1 MVPVVPPPRGGMP
14 APKPLTDAQK
24 QTVKDLF
31 KKYDVKKLTAADM
44 KGIMESL
51 DKAGIHGPAMRE
63 AMELAG
69 ITEEKFRSLMPA
81 PPRDGK
87 MTPPP
92 GGRMPPPGGHMGPPP
107 GKKERD

>member
-1 MVPVVPPPRGGMP
+1 MDDRRRGPGGPPPTGGMP

-31 KKYDVKKLTAADM
+31 KKYDIKKLAAVDL
-44 KGIMESL
+44 KSIMESL
-51 DKAGIHGPAMRE
+51 DKAGIHGPATRE
-63 AMELAG
+63 AMELVG

-81 PPRDGK
+81 PP
-87 MTPPP
+87 PP
-92 GGRMPPPGGHMGPPP
+92 GGRMPAPGGYMGPPP